1 MDRIFHYLYTL
12 DYYFFTTDTVSVY
25 RIYDVNRNDYK
36 LIIIA
41 DVRNRSSA
49 TLLNVMKSIS

>member
-1 MDRIFHYLYTL
+1 MDRIFHYLYAL